1 MEDLSLREEEPSAT
15 KLRIPRT
22 RLPPGGPPTIA
33 TVDDLRAAAMKR
45 KVEEGTGGE
54 TFGRGVDIM
63 HEGFTLFPMDN
74 DAEENKGFITLGVFM
89 ADESGSDNDSK

>member
-1 MEDLSLREEEPSAT
+1 
-15 KLRIPRT
+15 
-22 RLPPGGPPTIA
+22 
-33 TVDDLRAAAMKR
+33 
-45 KVEEGTGGE
+45 
-54 TFGRGVDIM
+54 M